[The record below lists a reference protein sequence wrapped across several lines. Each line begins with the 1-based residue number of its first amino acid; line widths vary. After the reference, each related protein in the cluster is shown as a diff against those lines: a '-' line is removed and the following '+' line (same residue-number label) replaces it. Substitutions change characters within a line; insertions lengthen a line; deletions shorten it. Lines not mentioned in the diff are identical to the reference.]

1 MGCKES
7 KHIATDNTII
17 SPTSSTKST
26 NRGQDD
32 NDKNNVQTF
41 QKSRSGRSTMQKQES
56 LKENNVDNSK
66 ATSVLNEN
74 KKSGDDKVTENE
86 KEGRKLKETNDKVVQ
101 GDKELIKENAKV
113 GDEAIIKEKKD
124 RNGNEDTIIKEKKD
138 RNGNEESIFI
148 PKEDIPSTST
158 KDGESNEA
166 INTSDVS
173 GPSVYS
179 TPTEVAGSF
188 DNTYSENA
196 DEERKDT
203 KTGIQHMTIIIFYQ
217 LLSFFLNRLGS

>member
-1 MGCKES
+1 
-7 KHIATDNTII
+7 
-17 SPTSSTKST
+17 
-26 NRGQDD
+26 
-32 NDKNNVQTF
+32 
-41 QKSRSGRSTMQKQES
+41 MQKQES

-74 KKSGDDKVTENE
+74 KKSGDDKGTENE

-113 GDEAIIKEKKD
+113 GDEA
-124 RNGNEDTIIKEKKD
+124 IIKEKKD

-188 DNTYSENA
+188 DNTNSENA

-203 KTGIQHMTIIIFYQ
+203 KTGIQHMTIIIYYQ
-217 LLSFFLNRLGS
+217 LLSFFLNCLGS

>member
-74 KKSGDDKVTENE
+74 KKSGDDKGTENE

-113 GDEAIIKEKKD
+113 GDEA
-124 RNGNEDTIIKEKKD
+124 IIKEKKD

-188 DNTYSENA
+188 DNTNSENA

-203 KTGIQHMTIIIFYQ
+203 KTGIQHMTIIIYYQ
-217 LLSFFLNRLGS
+217 LLSFFLNCLGS